1 MRNRLKP
8 LTGILGGTLLA
19 LIMAGTVAA
28 YVGQV
33 VGTVEVSAPAG
44 AQACNTPITVTAS
57 LVDINGNV
65 VDLRDVVWSFESG
78 NVTGDTIVDA
88 STTTNANGITTTQV
102 RFACSP
108 HSVVLAATASN
119 ADGTVVVGT
128 AVIAVSGAGLPRT
141 DTAPGSS
148 ILIMV
153 LAGFAVLIGSSTIL
167 RRIAVDRR

>member
-1 MRNRLKP
+1 MRNRLMP
-8 LTGILGGTLLA
+8 LSGILGGMLLA
-19 LIMAGTVAA
+19 LVVAGTVAA

-33 VGTVEVSAPAG
+33 VATVEVSAPSG

-57 LVDINGNV
+57 LVDVNGVV
-65 VDLRDVVWSFESG
+65 VDARDVVWSFESG

-108 HSVVLAATASN
+108 HSVVLAATAD
-119 ADGTVVVGT
+119 AVTGTV
-128 AVIAVSGAGLPRT
+128 VIAVSGAGLPRT

-148 ILIMV
+148 ILVMV

-167 RRIAVDRR
+167 RRIAADRR